1 MAASVLIRGARILDP
16 SSGRDE
22 VGSLLVDSEG
32 RIAEIGKDIKAS
44 ESDTE
49 VIDAR
54 GRWLTPGFIDLHT
67 HLREPGFE
75 YRETVATGSASAAAG
90 GFTTILCMA
99 NTEPINDTG
108 AVTQYIRELAATC
121 GLVDVKPIGALSR
134 GLAGKHLAEIGDMVS
149 HGAVAMSDDGL
160 PVMDAHLM
168 RRALEYSR
176 IFDIPVIA
184 HEEDSCLSHGGVMNE
199 GLVSTELG
207 LKGMPNA
214 AEDVMVA
221 RDIILSETTGGHL
234 HVAHVSTAH
243 SVDLIRQAKAKGL
256 RVTTEVT
263 PHHFTLC
270 DTEVRG
276 YHPDSKM
283 APPLRTEAD
292 RLAILE
298 GMQDG
303 TIDCIATDHAPHS
316 TADKDVE
323 FELSNF
329 GIVGLETAW
338 GLTYRLVQE
347 GVLDLLAALALL
359 TSGPAGIFGLDAGS
373 LAVGSRADLCLIDPR
388 AKQEV
393 QRHTL
398 HSKSKNTPFLGWSLD
413 TRIERTL
420 FGGRTVFRWTEAGG
434 ETYPL
439 SR

>member
-1 MAASVLIRGARILDP
+1 MPRRVKKSWKTGLIDIGHDCYAYIQSGGLNVSNAGLVVGLD
-16 SSGRDE
+16 SC
-22 VGSLLVDSEG
+22 L
-32 RIAEIGKDIKAS
+32 
-44 ESDTE
+44 
-49 VIDAR
+49 VIDTLYIKPMTQAFQR
-54 GRWLTPGFIDLHT
+54 SIRKVTKKPVGQIVCTHHHADHT
-67 HLREPGFE
+67 L
-75 YRETVATGSASAAAG
+75 
-90 GFTTILCMA
+90 
-99 NTEPINDTG
+99 
-108 AVTQYIRELAATC
+108 
-121 GLVDVKPIGALSR
+121 GLNWFPR
-134 GLAGKHLAEIGDMVS
+134 
-149 HGAVAMSDDGL
+149 
-160 PVMDAHLM
+160 
-168 RRALEYSR
+168 
-176 IFDIPVIA
+176 DIPVIA